1 MCGNR
6 KDPETAE
13 TLTVRS
19 LPGTVRG
26 AGGDADEQNGLLG
39 LSACHRHLTT
49 ADVCPCCFVFV
60 FLVEGEK
67 VRAVSLLVGGRYPVQ
82 VQCCVAERFLQE
94 NTRATR

>member
-49 ADVCPCCFVFV
+49 ADVC
-60 FLVEGEK
+60 LVC
-67 VRAVSLLVGGRYPVQ
+67 L
-82 VQCCVAERFLQE
+82 F
-94 NTRATR
+94 